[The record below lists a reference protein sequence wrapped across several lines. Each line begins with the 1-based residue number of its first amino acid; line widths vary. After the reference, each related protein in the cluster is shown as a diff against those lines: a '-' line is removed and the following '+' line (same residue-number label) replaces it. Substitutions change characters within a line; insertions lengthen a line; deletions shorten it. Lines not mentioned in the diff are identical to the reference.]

1 MNVFRVRDAFL
12 ALTYEQQAMI
22 VDDWIVDEWMEGTP
36 IATVMVSSAP
46 KVEAVDQQADSKRNK
61 YSRDGMPY
69 DQQEA
74 EACDALILQGYRNEE
89 AARWLSKNRP
99 SHRTHNAW
107 LQFVTKRRVALKAK
121 GEIK

>member
-1 MNVFRVRDAFL
+1 MSVFKVRDAFL

-22 VDDWIVDEWMEGTP
+22 VDDWMERTP
-36 IATVMVSSAP
+36 ITTVMASSAP
-46 KVEAVDQQADSKRNK
+46 KISIAEMRSQSEHVKRKK

-69 DQQEA
+69 DEQEA

-89 AARWLSKNRP
+89 TARWLSSNRP
-99 SHRTHNAW
+99 SQRTHNAW

-121 GEIK
+121 GELK

>member
-1 MNVFRVRDAFL
+1 VRDAFL
-12 ALTYEQQAMI
+12 ALTYQQQAMI

-36 IATVMVSSAP
+36 IATMMVSSAP
-46 KVEAVDQQADSKRNK
+46 KVAATEQTPEPKEPRYIRN
-61 YSRDGMPY
+61 GLEY
-69 DQQEA
+69 DERET